1 MTIEREQ
8 ANLELERRQDA
19 LDQHAIVSIADK
31 SGKILYCNQK
41 FCDISGYTLEEL
53 VGQDHRLLNSG
64 YHPKAFFIDMWT
76 TITRKKSWHG
86 NVCNRTKNGKTY
98 WVRSTIVP
106 FLDANRDIE
115 RYISIRTD
123 ITAQVEMEAA
133 AHKAEEWQR
142 TILNNLGDGVY
153 TLDAKGNLTYLNAE
167 AERMLG
173 WKFNEMNGKNVHNII
188 HHHRADGVSLPFEEC
203 PISLSMRDNKVY
215 RSDDEVFFHK
225 DGRAIPVSMVGAPLL
240 DEGVLIGSV
249 ACFRDI
255 SMQKMIELQ
264 LTKAKE
270 AAEQASRLKSDF
282 LSTMSHEIRT
292 PMNGIIGMTDLLLDS
307 ALDDE
312 QLEFAQIVKS
322 SANALLGIINDI
334 LDFSKIEAG
343 QLEIEH
349 VEFALNQVLEGST
362 DLVSTRAH
370 EKSLSL
376 VSYVD
381 PKIPNR
387 LIGDPMRLRQILLN
401 FLSNAV
407 KFTTEGTVM
416 AKVFLQNE
424 IDSIAWIRFEIS
436 DNGIGISS
444 EAQQR
449 LFQPF
454 SQADSSTTRKYG
466 GTGLGLSICKKLVEL
481 MRGRI
486 GLNSILG
493 EGSTFWMELPL
504 EIAAIQENDIDVL
517 KVKNRL
523 MFVLGH
529 HAGHHDIYLSYL
541 QAWELS
547 VQTSEELAETKT
559 LLQQAQA
566 AGKPY
571 EAILLAGL
579 SVNELLN
586 TVRSIRAQENL
597 SSLPIIVCQ
606 SSRESS
612 VRHELYDSG
621 ANHVLTNPV
630 KQSTLF
636 NSLIETFQYHDT
648 FEKTSTPHNNILKDS
663 TTVALLTYRLLL
675 VEDNVVNQK
684 IAIRL
689 LAKMGF
695 DAEIANDGQEA
706 FDILKNESYDLVL
719 MDCQMPVM
727 DGFEATR
734 AIRHDEFEAKKK
746 HTPII
751 AMTANAMLGDKE
763 RCLAA
768 GMDDYVTKP
777 INTSI
782 LTAALERWLPKS
794 EESAVEVSA
803 SCAIEM
809 SRLTELFG
817 DDDEII
823 DELLGV
829 FYDSLE
835 PLKVKLANAVQ
846 ERTVNIKMVAHEIKG
861 SAFNVGAIVLAS
873 LAEQLE
879 QAAPQQD
886 WLVIDTLMMK
896 IQGEIGRAKHFI
908 ETRK

>member
-1 MTIEREQ
+1 MP
-8 ANLELERRQDA
+8 
-19 LDQHAIVSIADK
+19 
-31 SGKILYCNQK
+31 Y
-41 FCDISGYTLEEL
+41 
-53 VGQDHRLLNSG
+53 
-64 YHPKAFFIDMWT
+64 P
-76 TITRKKSWHG
+76 
-86 NVCNRTKNGKTY
+86 
-98 WVRSTIVP
+98 
-106 FLDANRDIE
+106 
-115 RYISIRTD
+115 
-123 ITAQVEMEAA
+123 
-133 AHKAEEWQR
+133 
-142 TILNNLGDGVY
+142 
-153 TLDAKGNLTYLNAE
+153 
-167 AERMLG
+167 
-173 WKFNEMNGKNVHNII
+173 
-188 HHHRADGVSLPFEEC
+188 
-203 PISLSMRDNKVY
+203 
-215 RSDDEVFFHK
+215 
-225 DGRAIPVSMVGAPLL
+225 
-240 DEGVLIGSV
+240 
-249 ACFRDI
+249 
-255 SMQKMIELQ
+255 
-264 LTKAKE
+264 
-270 AAEQASRLKSDF
+270 
-282 LSTMSHEIRT
+282 
-292 PMNGIIGMTDLLLDS
+292 
-307 ALDDE
+307 
-312 QLEFAQIVKS
+312 
-322 SANALLGIINDI
+322 
-334 LDFSKIEAG
+334 
-343 QLEIEH
+343 
-349 VEFALNQVLEGST
+349 
-362 DLVSTRAH
+362 
-370 EKSLSL
+370 
-376 VSYVD
+376 
-381 PKIPNR
+381 
-387 LIGDPMRLRQILLN
+387 
-401 FLSNAV
+401 
-407 KFTTEGTVM
+407 
-416 AKVFLQNE
+416 
-424 IDSIAWIRFEIS
+424 
-436 DNGIGISS
+436 
-444 EAQQR
+444 
-449 LFQPF
+449 
-454 SQADSSTTRKYG
+454 
-466 GTGLGLSICKKLVEL
+466 
-481 MRGRI
+481 
-486 GLNSILG
+486 
-493 EGSTFWMELPL
+493 
-504 EIAAIQENDIDVL
+504 
-517 KVKNRL
+517 
-523 MFVLGH
+523 
-529 HAGHHDIYLSYL
+529 DIYLSYL